1 MSPLHQVLKSSR
13 AAIDLASIMVGVII
27 IGIIGGIIGATVFAV
42 IPWTQDK
49 AAKQQLESIHTAE
62 NAFFGLNS
70 DANAVLKN
78 TTVRS
83 TFADSTQLS
92 ANDLLTEGQTYCVT
106 KINSGKGYNAYVR
119 SASGKVFAAS
129 NVDQQATVYTGTS
142 CLDGTDSGAP
152 QTPVTATLTQFT
164 INCPAGVTTAGLP
177 FAGTIS
183 GTATWSDGVKSTSL
197 QRTVTPETEYTV
209 VFDGTF
215 TDLLS
220 RGILTSA
227 QRSCVRSMDYWG
239 NDSKTWNA
247 SYGLSEMV
255 NLTSAPTQI
264 PSSVTNLRNMFLYD
278 RNFNSSNVSTWNV
291 SKVTDFSEMFSRAS
305 IFNQDISN
313 WDTSSAKDMHSMFDN
328 ALAFN
333 QSLNKW
339 NVSGVIDMS
348 QMFFAASKFN
358 QNLASWDTSK
368 VMNMQSMF
376 GFATVFNQN
385 ISGWNVTNVT
395 NYTTFK
401 DRSALTNANTPTKF
415 LA

>member
-70 DANAVLKN
+70 DTNAVLKN

-129 NVDQQATVYTGTS
+129 NVDQQPTVYTGAS

-183 GTATWSDGVKSTSL
+183 GTATWSDGVKSASL
-197 QRTVTPETEYTV
+197 QRTVTPETEYKV

-215 TDLLS
+215 TSMISDVLS
-220 RGILTSA
+220 NA
-227 QRSCVRSMDYWG
+227 QRSCIRSMDYWG
-239 NDSKTWNA
+239 NDSKTLNA
-247 SYGLSEMV
+247 SYGLSQMV
-255 NLTSAPTQI
+255 NLTSVPTQI

-278 RNFNSSNVSTWNV
+278 RNFNSSNISTWNV
-291 SKVTDFSEMFSRAS
+291 SQVTDFSEMFSRAS

-313 WDTSSAKDMHSMFDN
+313 WDTSSALTMASMFDN

-333 QSLNKW
+333 KPLNKW
-339 NVSGVIDMS
+339 DVSNVKDMRL
-348 QMFFAASKFN
+348 MFFAASAFN
-358 QNLASWDTSK
+358 QNLASWNTGN
-368 VMNMQSMF
+368 VVYMQSMF
-376 GFATVFNQN
+376 MYGTVFNQN

-401 DRSALTNANTPTKF
+401 DRSALTNANTPAKF

>member
-1 MSPLHQVLKSSR
+1 MSSLHQISKSSR
-13 AAIDLASIMVGVII
+13 AAIDLASIMVGIII
-27 IGIIGGIIGATVFAV
+27 IGLIGGVIGATVFAV

-70 DANAVLKN
+70 DTNAVLKN

-92 ANDLLTEGQTYCVT
+92 ANDLLVEGQTYCVT
-106 KINSGKGYNAYVR
+106 KIDSGKGYNAYVR

-129 NVDQQATVYTGTS
+129 NVDQQPTVYTGAS

-197 QRTVTPETEYTV
+197 QRTVTPETEYKV

-215 TDLLS
+215 TSMISDVLS
-220 RGILTSA
+220 NA
-227 QRSCVRSMDYWG
+227 QRSCIRSMDYWG

-247 SYGLSEMV
+247 SYGLSQMV
-255 NLTSAPTQI
+255 NLTSVPTQI

-278 RNFNSSNVSTWNV
+278 RNFNSSNISTWNV
-291 SKVTDFSEMFSRAS
+291 SQVTDFSEMFSRAS

-313 WDTSSAKDMHSMFDN
+313 WDTSSALTMASMFDN

-333 QSLNKW
+333 QPLNKW
-339 NVSGVIDMS
+339 NVSNVKDMRL
-348 QMFFAASKFN
+348 MFFAASAFN
-358 QNLASWDTSK
+358 QNLASWNTGN
-368 VMNMQSMF
+368 VVYMQSMF
-376 GFATVFNQN
+376 MYGTVFNQN

-401 DRSALTNANTPTKF
+401 DRSALTNANTPAKF